1 MNINLHNP
9 DLYFFLCLFTGIA
22 ALLAVICEFPR
33 RKRNSAKALDVV
45 GQRQV
50 KPLPRAVPAS
60 SGRATDAIA
69 RDGQSVPAAAQ
80 RDRSLPTE
88 EKHVREKIDESPR
101 QRACKRLTAVGHAKI

>member
-50 KPLPRAVPAS
+50 NPCRVPS
-60 SGRATDAIA
+60 RLL
-69 RDGQSVPAAAQ
+69 PAARQMRLLATANRCQ
-80 RDRSLPTE
+80 RRRSVI
-88 EKHVREKIDESPR
+88 VRCQPKKSM
-101 QRACKRLTAVGHAKI
+101 